1 MQTPTR
7 TIDDF
12 YQGTKAALAGGTT
25 TVIDCV
31 MPTKE
36 ESLVEAY
43 NKWRGWADDKVCCD
57 YALKMALPNGLAS
70 EETLKEVQELTGEEF
85 GINTFCM
92 TMEGNNKLCDQELL
106 DGLQGIKEVG
116 GLAQVHAES
125 GEIVEKLSQRML
137 ENGVTGPEGYA
148 LAHSVEAEEEG
159 VMRASTVA
167 NQVNCPLLLDSIT
180 SNTSADVVKMKKNR
194 GNAIFASVTPASLAC
209 DGGQY
214 WKENWNEA
222 ASFLTAPPLR
232 KGVCEALVEASA
244 GSSKRFKYFKK

>member
-1 MQTPTR
+1 
-7 TIDDF
+7 
-12 YQGTKAALAGGTT
+12 
-25 TVIDCV
+25 

-57 YALKMALPNGLAS
+57 YALKMALPDGLAS

-92 TMEGNNKLCDQELL
+92 TMEGENKLCDQELL
-106 DGLQGIKEVG
+106 NGLQGIKEVG
-116 GLAQVHAES
+116 GLAQLHAES

-148 LAHSVEAEEEG
+148 MAHSVEAEEEG
-159 VMRASTVA
+159 VMRASTVS

-209 DGGQY
+209 DGSQY
-214 WKENWNEA
+214 WNENWNEA

-232 KGVCEALVEASA
+232 KGVSEALVEATAS
-244 GSSKRFKYFKK
+244 SSKDYQNKR